1 MPPIEKR
8 DPSVGPQLRAAIQ
21 YMIDEKADI
30 VEAALHAKMKP
41 YELRRQLGKPHVR
54 RYALAQRQI
63 ALEVFCA
70 GSPAA
75 LTKVRDTSENG
86 MAIVASIKA
95 GEQLRVGAI
104 EAEAAAQR
112 RLPGLSIVVMPAL
125 GASGEPQVAF
135 QAPAPRPMLDVT
147 PTPQPVP
154 AMPSDADAE

>member
-41 YELRRQLGKPHVR
+41 FELRRQLGRPHVR
-54 RYALAQRQI
+54 RFAYAQRQI
-63 ALEVFCA
+63 AIEVFCA

-86 MAIVASIKA
+86 MAVVASIKA

-104 EAEAAAQR
+104 EAEGAMQR
-112 RLPGLSIVVMPAL
+112 RQPGLSIVILPADT
-125 GASGEPQVAF
+125 GGEPRVAF
-135 QAPAPRPMLDVT
+135 QAPRPLVDVT

-154 AMPSDADAE
+154 ATPEEE